1 MAIIIDQEQKLI
13 TLHTKNTTY
22 QMGVGNYGQLLHLY
36 YGKRLTGDMRY
47 LLTYY
52 DRGFSGNPYE
62 AECDKT
68 YSMDALPQEY
78 PCFGNG
84 DFRSPAFI
92 LKNADGSYC
101 ADLRFVSCEICEGKY
116 RIPGLP
122 AAYDETGTESET
134 LKVYLE
140 EKRSRVEGT
149 LLYVIF
155 AVHDLIPRAV
165 QITNRGQEAV
175 HIEKA
180 ASAVLDFMTGEFD
193 VIHFHGRHGMER
205 ILERTPVEHG
215 NQVFGSRRGSSSHQQ
230 NPFVML
236 AGKQTGEDAGECYGC
251 MLLYSGNFKAEA
263 EKDQYEQT
271 RLVMGLS
278 DEMFSWKL
286 EPGETFD
293 TPETAFSY
301 SANGFSTLSWNLH
314 RLIRSH
320 ICRSAYRD
328 TKRPVLINN
337 WEATY
342 FDFTREKII
351 QIAKQAAELGV
362 EMLVLD
368 DGWFG
373 KRDDDNSGLGDWFVN
388 EKKLGGTL
396 SELIDRVHAQG
407 VKFGICIEPEMV
419 NEDSNLYREHP
430 DWAIQ
435 IPGKLPVRSRN
446 QLLLDFSRKEVRDN
460 IFNQICAVF
469 DQGKIDYVKWD
480 MNRSMADVYAGNLAY
495 DYVLG
500 VYDFMERLVTRYPDI
515 LLEGCS
521 GGGGRFDAGMLYY
534 SPQIWCSDNTDAINR
549 TRIQYGTSFFYP
561 VSSMGAHVSAVPNH
575 QTGRVTSLKTR
586 GITAMAGT
594 FGYELNPA
602 LLSDEEKE
610 EIREQIKTFKKYEML
625 INEGTYWRL
634 TSPFEDEVAAWM
646 SVSRA
651 KDRALV
657 SVVRLYAE
665 ANAAACYVKLKGLES
680 DAVYIEENTGRQ
692 YTGAALMNAGIP
704 LPFATK
710 EYEAYQFSF
719 IRLDEA
725 KKLYDEIKKVCGNLK
740 LSEADTADSSSD
752 KRIVISIYGGSGS
765 GKTTI
770 AAALQQY
777 FLKDNTACYV
787 LTGDN
792 YPHRIPMR
800 NDEERLNVYN
810 ESGEDGLRGYLGT
823 PKEIDFDRI
832 NKELSEFKEGKDIIE
847 IKHMGRQDGDI
858 SYDETD
864 FTGIKVLILEWT
876 HGGSEYLK
884 GVDIPVFLESSPE
897 ETKARRIKRGRD
909 ENAAS
914 PFICRVVELEQEK
927 LDLQSKNARIV
938 VGKDGK
944 VYEQ

>member
-1 MAIIIDQEQKLI
+1 M
-13 TLHTKNTTY
+13 
-22 QMGVGNYGQLLHLY
+22 V
-36 YGKRLTGDMRY
+36 
-47 LLTYY
+47 
-52 DRGFSGNPYE
+52 
-62 AECDKT
+62 
-68 YSMDALPQEY
+68 
-78 PCFGNG
+78 
-84 DFRSPAFI
+84 
-92 LKNADGSYC
+92 
-101 ADLRFVSCEICEGKY
+101 
-116 RIPGLP
+116 
-122 AAYDETGTESET
+122 
-134 LKVYLE
+134 
-140 EKRSRVEGT
+140 
-149 LLYVIF
+149 
-155 AVHDLIPRAV
+155 
-165 QITNRGQEAV
+165 
-175 HIEKA
+175 
-180 ASAVLDFMTGEFD
+180 
-193 VIHFHGRHGMER
+193 
-205 ILERTPVEHG
+205 
-215 NQVFGSRRGSSSHQQ
+215 
-230 NPFVML
+230 VM
-236 AGKQTGEDAGECYGC
+236 
-251 MLLYSGNFKAEA
+251 
-263 EKDQYEQT
+263 
-271 RLVMGLS
+271 
-278 DEMFSWKL
+278 
-286 EPGETFD
+286 
-293 TPETAFSY
+293 
-301 SANGFSTLSWNLH
+301 
-314 RLIRSH
+314 
-320 ICRSAYRD
+320 
-328 TKRPVLINN
+328 
-337 WEATY
+337 
-342 FDFTREKII
+342 
-351 QIAKQAAELGV
+351 
-362 EMLVLD
+362 D

-373 KRDDDNSGLGDWFVN
+373 KRDDDNSSLGDWFVN

-407 VKFGICIEPEMV
+407 VKFGIWIEPEMV

-460 IFNQICAVF
+460 IFDQICAVF

-500 VYDFMERLVTRYPDI
+500 VYDFMERLVTRYPDRRMMCHTVFLYGLWHLYCHCTI
-515 LLEGCS
+515 SVDCS
-521 GGGGRFDAGMLYY
+521 RACLHQIVHRHRC
-534 SPQIWCSDNTDAINR
+534 SPQEV
-549 TRIQYGTSFFYP
+549 YP

-927 LDLQSKNARIV
+927 LTAQTVRICVKHRFIVHRLCHPFQLLYAHFYSVNQAFRYRSAAQKEGNAGHILIILYSAKPVSFGFGSRIFGRGLQS
-938 VGKDGK
+938 
-944 VYEQ
+944 E